1 MTLSPLASLMQT
13 GTKIW
18 LDSVDPNLVKSS
30 FEQGITGATSNP
42 IIIADL
48 IRSGRFD
55 SQLYELARLL
65 ATDAPRHAL
74 NGESISQEEAQGIH
88 SIHRGGFHEV
98 LAWAMTNSLVSRAE
112 ATFLPLFHKTHGD
125 DGYVSFEV
133 DPLLEDSA
141 CPLSLSEKISRYI
154 EQGKF
159 WSKNHPNRMIK
170 VPATEAGL
178 GALEE
183 LAFAGIPLNVTL
195 IFSKRQYRMA
205 RDNVWKGV
213 KRRGGSLKHFKSVYS
228 IFVSRLDVYSE
239 KFLPSLS
246 AHAQGQLGILNAK
259 EIWRENADFWRD
271 HPTPLK
277 QEIVFASTGTK
288 KPTDTPWKYVA
299 AFAGSDIETN
309 PPATNDAVEKSGK
322 TFSRDIDILP
332 AKTIVEEIH
341 RELDPYHMEK
351 TLMDE
356 GLAKFAEPQ
365 KALIATIASKL
376 ENTR

>member
-1 MTLSPLASLMQT
+1 MTLSPLASLMQA

-18 LDSVDPNLVKSS
+18 LDSVDPDLVKAS
-30 FEQGITGATSNP
+30 FEHGITGATSNP

-55 SQLYELARLL
+55 SKLADLAQLL
-65 ATDAPRHAL
+65 AMDPPRRTVP
-74 NGESISQEEAQGIH
+74 GQTMSPEEAHGIQ
-88 SIHRGGFHEV
+88 SVHRGGFHEV
-98 LAWAMTNSLVSRAE
+98 LAWAMTNDLVSRAE
-112 ATFLPLFHKTHGD
+112 ETFLPLFHRTHGD

-133 DPLLEDSA
+133 DPLLEDTS
-141 CPLSLSEKISRYI
+141 CPLSLSEKIARYV

-195 IFSKRQYRMA
+195 IFSKRQYRIA

-213 KRRGGSLKHFKSVYS
+213 QRRGGSLKHFKSVYS
-228 IFVSRLDVYSE
+228 IFVSRLDLYSE
-239 KFLPSLS
+239 KFLPHLS
-246 AHAQGQLGILNAK
+246 ASAQGQLGILNAK
-259 EIWRENADFWRD
+259 EIWRENSDFWKKN
-271 HPTPLK
+271 PTPLK

-288 KPTDTPWKYVA
+288 KPSDPPWKYVA

-309 PPATNDAVEKSGK
+309 PPATNTAVEKSGK
-322 TFSRDIDILP
+322 TFSREIDILP
-332 AKTIVEEIH
+332 SHSIVEEIH
-341 RELDPYHMEK
+341 RALDPDHMEK
-351 TLMDE
+351 TLMEE

-365 KALIATIASKL
+365 KALIATIAAKL
-376 ENTR
+376 EKAR